1 MAAASTVTCGGGGGS
16 NPASECTVT
25 DGEQPI
31 LGALIAI
38 RNRLAVLKKDRG
50 NYYRPN
56 DIVGLYNELLDQV
69 KVLHSVRATE
79 HHDDDTY
86 KNRVDSVLDE
96 CFQLFSLFY
105 LALGKNKEIPA
116 TYVQLVTIKQNFE
129 LFNETGIY
137 TDGDLAPFQ
146 QRLAEIRQIVDA
158 EAAKQSEESDD
169 CEISKPE
176 IMLVSRRLR
185 QCEKELS
192 ALEETTRVISNDL
205 MPAYEE
211 LVSIRRRLTA
221 LTLVAHDAA
230 VPEAKELQRRLI
242 EIDDQRVD
250 DRFVNS
256 GDGAVAEGQT
266 QVVGLLEE
274 CFDCLH
280 DVMAEGSAVPK
291 DLMPVHDRLMEI
303 RIQLEKLL
311 LTSRWTLRETDLWS
325 YQVQLQDIDAM
336 RRNGQFK
343 DTTGEPAPQQAQAAL
358 NFLLHKCY
366 NLVYKLLSSSEPVAE
381 SLMPVHNQLRTLR
394 RCLLEVKKYGGPL
407 SARDL
412 YPYQMKLSSIDN
424 LRTDGKFLDDE
435 GHIPEGQGVVMSL
448 LNECYD
454 LMYEL
459 MAAEVDE

>member
-1 MAAASTVTCGGGGGS
+1 MPIQ
-16 NPASECTVT
+16 PASCPVVEQTVSSA
-25 DGEQPI
+25 EQPI
-31 LGALIAI
+31 LNTLIGI
-38 RNRLAVLKKDRG
+38 RNRLAALKKDRG
-50 NYYRPN
+50 NYYRPD
-56 DIVGLYNELLDQV
+56 DIVGLYNELLVQV
-69 KVLHSVRATE
+69 KYLQGVRVDE
-79 HHDDDTY
+79 QHDNDTF
-86 KNRVDSVLDE
+86 KNRLDSVLDE

-129 LFNETGIY
+129 LMNDTGVYI
-137 TDGDLAPFQ
+137 DDDLSPFQ
-146 QRLAEIRQIVDA
+146 TRLKEIRQLVDA
-158 EAAKQSEESDD
+158 ETNKEYEDND
-169 CEISKPE
+169 TPRPE
-176 IMLVSRRLR
+176 VLLVSRRLR
-185 QCEKELS
+185 QCEKEIAL
-192 ALEETTRVISNDL
+192 LEETTRVIDDDL
-205 MPAYEE
+205 TPVYSE
-211 LVSIRRRLTA
+211 LVHIRRRLTA
-221 LTLVAHDAA
+221 LSFLPHDSAM
-230 VPEAKELQRRLI
+230 PEAKELQKRLI
-242 EIDDQRVD
+242 EIDDLRVD
-250 DRFVNS
+250 DRFVDS
-256 GDGAVAEGQT
+256 ETGKVAAGQT

-274 CFDCLH
+274 SFDRLH
-280 DVMAEGSAVPK
+280 DLMAEGSTVPK
-291 DLMPVHDRLMEI
+291 DMMPLYDRLMEI
-303 RIQLEKLL
+303 RVQLEKLL

-343 DTTGEPAPQQAQAAL
+343 DTSGDPAPQQAQAAL

-394 RCLLEVKKYGGPL
+394 RCLLEVKKYGGPM
-407 SARDL
+407 SVRDL

-424 LRTDGKFLDDE
+424 LRSDGKFLDDE

>member
-1 MAAASTVTCGGGGGS
+1 MFSTVPPSCSAAAEQPVSS
-16 NPASECTVT
+16 
-25 DGEQPI
+25 GEQPI
-31 LGALIAI
+31 LSRLVEI
-38 RNRLAVLKKDRG
+38 RNRLAALKKDRG

-56 DIVGLYNELLDQV
+56 DIVSLYNDLRKQV
-69 KVLHSVRATE
+69 KHLQGVRASE
-79 HHDDDTY
+79 HHDDDVF
-86 KNRVDSVLDE
+86 KNRADAVLDE

-129 LFNETGIY
+129 LMNDTGVY
-137 TDGDLAPFQ
+137 TDDDLVPFKV
-146 QRLAEIRQIVDA
+146 RLREIRQLVDA
-158 EAAKQSEESDD
+158 EVAREDEDEDQGEP
-169 CEISKPE
+169 KPE
-176 IMLVSRRLR
+176 VLLVSRRLR
-185 QCEKELS
+185 QCEKEIAL
-192 ALEETTRVISNDL
+192 LEETTRVIADAL
-205 MPAYEE
+205 MPVYED
-211 LVSIRRRLTA
+211 LVRIRRRLTA
-221 LTLVAHDAA
+221 LSFLPHDSAIA
-230 VPEAKELQRRLI
+230 EARELQKRLI
-242 EIDDQRVD
+242 EIDDMRVD
-250 DRFVNS
+250 DRFVDPD
-256 GDGAVAEGQT
+256 DGAVAEGQT

-274 CFDCLH
+274 CFDRLH
-280 DVMAEGSAVPK
+280 DLMAEGSTVPK
-291 DLMPVHDRLMEI
+291 DMMPLYERLMEI
-303 RIQLEKLL
+303 RVQLEKLL

-325 YQVQLQDIDAM
+325 YQVQLQDIDGM

-343 DTTGEPAPQQAQAAL
+343 DTNGEPAPQQAQAAL

-381 SLMPVHNQLRTLR
+381 TLMPVHNQLRTLR

>member
-1 MAAASTVTCGGGGGS
+1 MVSF
-16 NPASECTVT
+16 
-25 DGEQPI
+25 
-31 LGALIAI
+31 
-38 RNRLAVLKKDRG
+38 
-50 NYYRPN
+50 
-56 DIVGLYNELLDQV
+56 
-69 KVLHSVRATE
+69 H
-79 HHDDDTY
+79 
-86 KNRVDSVLDE
+86 
-96 CFQLFSLFY
+96 
-105 LALGKNKEIPA
+105 
-116 TYVQLVTIKQNFE
+116 
-129 LFNETGIY
+129 
-137 TDGDLAPFQ
+137 PFQ
-146 QRLAEIRQIVDA
+146 KRLAEIRQLVDA
-158 EAAKQSEESDD
+158 EAAKEEEEGEHDD
-169 CEISKPE
+169 YGAPKPE
-176 IMLVSRRLR
+176 ILLVSRRLR

-192 ALEETTRVISNDL
+192 VLEEATRIICNEL
-205 MPAYEE
+205 MPTYEE

-221 LTLVAHDAA
+221 LSFVAHDVAI
-230 VPEAKELQRRLI
+230 VEAKELQRRLI
-242 EIDDQRVD
+242 EIDDLRVN
-250 DRFVNS
+250 DRFVNAE
-256 GDGAVAEGQT
+256 DGTVSEGQT

-280 DVMAEGSAVPK
+280 DLMAEGSAVSK
-291 DLMPVHDRLMEI
+291 DLMPLYDRLMEI

-343 DTTGEPAPQQAQAAL
+343 DATGEPAPQQAQAVL

-459 MAAEVDE
+459 MATEVDE

>member
-1 MAAASTVTCGGGGGS
+1 MFSTIAAT
-16 NPASECTVT
+16 PAQYCALATERSVT

-31 LGALIAI
+31 LGMLISI
-38 RNRLAVLKKDRG
+38 RNRLAALKKDRG

-69 KVLHSVRATE
+69 KALDRVRAKE
-79 HHDDDTY
+79 QHDDDTY

-116 TYVQLVTIKQNFE
+116 TYVQLVTIMQNFE

-137 TDGDLAPFQ
+137 TDADLEPFQ
-146 QRLAEIRQIVDA
+146 KRLAEIRQLVDA
-158 EAAKQSEESDD
+158 EVAKEDEDDRSDD
-169 CEISKPE
+169 CEFPKPE
-176 IMLVSRRLR
+176 VLLVSRRLR
-185 QCEKELS
+185 QCEKELGV
-192 ALEETTRVISNDL
+192 LEEATRVICNDL
-205 MPAYEE
+205 MPIYEE

-221 LTLVAHDAA
+221 LSFVEHDVAT
-230 VPEAKELQRRLI
+230 VEAKELQRRLI
-242 EIDDQRVD
+242 EIDDLRVN
-250 DRFVNS
+250 DRFVNAD
-256 GDGAVAEGQT
+256 DGTVAEGQT

-280 DVMAEGSAVPK
+280 DLMAEGSAVSK
-291 DLMPVHDRLMEI
+291 DLMPLYDRLMEI

-343 DTTGEPAPQQAQAAL
+343 DASGEPAPQQAQAVL

-459 MAAEVDE
+459 MATEVDE

>member
-1 MAAASTVTCGGGGGS
+1 MPIQ
-16 NPASECTVT
+16 PASCPIVEQTVSSA
-25 DGEQPI
+25 EQPI
-31 LGALIAI
+31 LNTLIGI
-38 RNRLAVLKKDRG
+38 RNRLAALKKDRG
-50 NYYRPN
+50 NYYRPD
-56 DIVGLYNELLDQV
+56 DIVGLYNELLVQV
-69 KVLHSVRATE
+69 KHLQAVRADE
-79 HHDDDTY
+79 HHDNDTF
-86 KNRVDSVLDE
+86 KNRLDSVLDE

-129 LFNETGIY
+129 LMNDTGIY
-137 TDGDLAPFQ
+137 IDDDLSPFQ
-146 QRLAEIRQIVDA
+146 IRLTEIRQLVDT
-158 EAAKQSEESDD
+158 ETNKEYEDND
-169 CEISKPE
+169 TPRPE
-176 IMLVSRRLR
+176 ILLVSRRLR
-185 QCEKELS
+185 QCEKEL
-192 ALEETTRVISNDL
+192 ALLEETTRVIDDALTPVYS
-205 MPAYEE
+205 E
-211 LVSIRRRLTA
+211 LIHIRRRLTV
-221 LTLVAHDAA
+221 LSFLSHDSAM
-230 VPEAKELQRRLI
+230 PEAKDLQKRLI
-242 EIDDQRVD
+242 EIDDLRVD
-250 DRFVNS
+250 DRFVDSES
-256 GDGAVAEGQT
+256 GKVAAGQT

-274 CFDCLH
+274 CFDRLH
-280 DVMAEGSAVPK
+280 DLMAEGSTVPK
-291 DLMPVHDRLMEI
+291 DMMPLYDRLMEI
-303 RIQLEKLL
+303 RVQLEKLL

-343 DTTGEPAPQQAQAAL
+343 DTSGDPAPQQAQAAL

-394 RCLLEVKKYGGPL
+394 RCLLEVKKYGGPM
-407 SARDL
+407 SVRDL

-424 LRTDGKFLDDE
+424 LRNDGKFLDDE

>member
-1 MAAASTVTCGGGGGS
+1 M
-16 NPASECTVT
+16 P
-25 DGEQPI
+25 
-31 LGALIAI
+31 
-38 RNRLAVLKKDRG
+38 
-50 NYYRPN
+50 
-56 DIVGLYNELLDQV
+56 
-69 KVLHSVRATE
+69 
-79 HHDDDTY
+79 
-86 KNRVDSVLDE
+86 
-96 CFQLFSLFY
+96 
-105 LALGKNKEIPA
+105 
-116 TYVQLVTIKQNFE
+116 
-129 LFNETGIY
+129 
-137 TDGDLAPFQ
+137 DLEPFQ
-146 QRLAEIRQIVDA
+146 KRLAEIRQLVDT
-158 EAAKQSEESDD
+158 EAAKEEEEDDKRSD
-169 CEISKPE
+169 CGVPKPE
-176 IMLVSRRLR
+176 ILLVSRRLR

-192 ALEETTRVISNDL
+192 VLEEATRIISNDL
-205 MPAYEE
+205 MPTYEE
-211 LVSIRRRLTA
+211 LVSIRRRLT
-221 LTLVAHDAA
+221 TLSFVVHDVAI
-230 VPEAKELQRRLI
+230 VEAKELQRRLI
-242 EIDDQRVD
+242 EIDDLRVS
-250 DRFVNS
+250 DRFVNAD
-256 GDGAVAEGQT
+256 DGMVAEGQT

-280 DVMAEGSAVPK
+280 DLMAEGNAVSK
-291 DLMPVHDRLMEI
+291 DLMPLYDRLMEI
-303 RIQLEKLL
+303 RVQLEKLL

-343 DTTGEPAPQQAQAAL
+343 DASGEPAPQQAQAVL

>member
-1 MAAASTVTCGGGGGS
+1 MFSTATVPVAATPSQQPVSDA
-16 NPASECTVT
+16 
-25 DGEQPI
+25 EQPI
-31 LGALIAI
+31 LNTLISI
-38 RNRLAVLKKDRG
+38 RNRLAALKKDRG
-50 NYYRPN
+50 NYYRPD
-56 DIVGLYNELLDQV
+56 DIVGLYNELLAQV
-69 KVLHSVRATE
+69 KLLQSTRATE
-79 HHDDDTY
+79 HHDNDTY

-137 TDGDLAPFQ
+137 TDADLEPFQ
-146 QRLAEIRQIVDA
+146 KRLGEIRQLVDA
-158 EAAKQSEESDD
+158 EAAQMDESTDTP
-169 CEISKPE
+169 KPE
-176 IMLVSRRLR
+176 ILLVSRRLR
-185 QCEKELS
+185 QCEKEVS
-192 ALEETTRVISNDL
+192 ELEEATRDISDDL
-205 MPAYEE
+205 LPTYED
-211 LVSIRRRLTA
+211 LVRIKRRLTA
-221 LTLVAHDAA
+221 LSMMPHESATK
-230 VPEAKELQRRLI
+230 EAKELQRRLI

-250 DRFVNS
+250 DRFVNPQ
-256 GDGAVAEGQT
+256 DGSVAAGQT

-280 DVMAEGSAVPK
+280 DLMVEGSTVPK
-291 DLMPVHDRLMEI
+291 DLMPVYERLMEI
-303 RIQLEKLL
+303 RSQLEKLL

-343 DTTGEPAPQQAQAAL
+343 DSTGEPAPQQAQAVL

-366 NLVYKLLSSSEPVAE
+366 NFVYKLLSSSEPVAE
-381 SLMPVHNQLRTLR
+381 SLMLVHNQLRTLR

-407 SARDL
+407 TARDL

-459 MAAEVDE
+459 MAADVDE

>member
-1 MAAASTVTCGGGGGS
+1 MFSTAAPST
-16 NPASECTVT
+16 AQTVSS
-25 DGEQPI
+25 GEQPV
-31 LGALIAI
+31 LSTLVGI
-38 RNRLAVLKKDRG
+38 RNRLAALKKDRG
-50 NYYRPN
+50 NYFRPN
-56 DIVGLYNELLDQV
+56 EIVGLYNELLEQV
-69 KVLHSVRATE
+69 KALQAVRAQE
-79 HHDDDTY
+79 QHDNDTF

-105 LALGKNKEIPA
+105 LALGKNKEVPA

-137 TDGDLAPFQ
+137 TDADLEPFQ
-146 QRLAEIRQIVDA
+146 ERLREIRQLVDREPVQENDA
-158 EAAKQSEESDD
+158 NPHHAPYA
-169 CEISKPE
+169 PE
-176 IMLVSRRLR
+176 VLLVLRRLR
-185 QCEKELS
+185 QCETELA
-192 ALEETTRVISNDL
+192 ALEETTRVIADGL
-205 MPAYEE
+205 MPIYEE
-211 LVSIRRRLTA
+211 LVFIRRRLTA
-221 LTLVAHDAA
+221 LSILPHDTAVA
-230 VPEAKELQRRLI
+230 EAKELQRRLI
-242 EIDDQRVD
+242 DIDNARVD
-250 DRFVNS
+250 DRFVNPD
-256 GDGAVAEGQT
+256 DGAVAEGQT

-274 CFDCLH
+274 CFDRLH
-280 DVMAEGSAVPK
+280 DLMVEGSTVPP
-291 DLMPVHDRLMEI
+291 DMMPIYERLMDI
-303 RIQLEKLL
+303 RVQLEKLL

-325 YQVQLQDIDAM
+325 YQVQLQEIDAM
-336 RRNGQFK
+336 RHNGQFK
-343 DTTGEPAPQQAQAAL
+343 DSAGEPAPQQAQAAL

-424 LRTDGKFLDDE
+424 MRTDGKFLDDE

-459 MAAEVDE
+459 MSSEVDE

>member
-1 MAAASTVTCGGGGGS
+1 MFSTIAAT
-16 NPASECTVT
+16 PAQYCALATERSVT

-31 LGALIAI
+31 LGMLISI
-38 RNRLAVLKKDRG
+38 RNRLAALKKDRG

-69 KVLHSVRATE
+69 KALDRVRAKE
-79 HHDDDTY
+79 QHDDDTY

-116 TYVQLVTIKQNFE
+116 TYVQLVTIMQNFE

-137 TDGDLAPFQ
+137 TDADLEPFQ
-146 QRLAEIRQIVDA
+146 KRLAEIRQLVDA
-158 EAAKQSEESDD
+158 EVAKEDEDYRSDD
-169 CEISKPE
+169 CEFPKPE
-176 IMLVSRRLR
+176 VLLVSRRLR
-185 QCEKELS
+185 QCEKELGV
-192 ALEETTRVISNDL
+192 LEEATRVICNDL
-205 MPAYEE
+205 MPIYEE

-221 LTLVAHDAA
+221 LSFVEHDVAT
-230 VPEAKELQRRLI
+230 VEAKELQRRLI
-242 EIDDQRVD
+242 EIDDLRVN
-250 DRFVNS
+250 DRFVNAD
-256 GDGAVAEGQT
+256 DGTVAEGQT

-280 DVMAEGSAVPK
+280 DLMAEGSAVSK
-291 DLMPVHDRLMEI
+291 DLMPLYDRLMEI

-343 DTTGEPAPQQAQAAL
+343 DASGEPAPQQAQAVL

-459 MAAEVDE
+459 MATEVDE

>member
-1 MAAASTVTCGGGGGS
+1 MFSTVPIQ
-16 NPASECTVT
+16 PASCPVVEQTVSSA
-25 DGEQPI
+25 EQPI
-31 LGALIAI
+31 LNSLIGI
-38 RNRLAVLKKDRG
+38 RNRLAALKKDRG
-50 NYYRPN
+50 NYYRPD
-56 DIVGLYNELLDQV
+56 DIVGLYNELLVQV
-69 KVLHSVRATE
+69 KHLQGVRADE
-79 HHDDDTY
+79 QHDNDTF
-86 KNRVDSVLDE
+86 KNRLDSVLDE

-129 LFNETGIY
+129 LMNDTGVYI
-137 TDGDLAPFQ
+137 DDDLSPFQ
-146 QRLAEIRQIVDA
+146 TRLREIRQLVDT
-158 EAAKQSEESDD
+158 EKNREYEDND
-169 CEISKPE
+169 TPRPE
-176 IMLVSRRLR
+176 ILLVSRRLR
-185 QCEKELS
+185 QCEKEL
-192 ALEETTRVISNDL
+192 ALLEETTRVIDDDL
-205 MPAYEE
+205 TPVYSE
-211 LVSIRRRLTA
+211 LVHIRRRLTA
-221 LTLVAHDAA
+221 LSFLPHDSAM
-230 VPEAKELQRRLI
+230 PEAKDLQKRLI
-242 EIDDQRVD
+242 EIDDLRVD
-250 DRFVNS
+250 DRFVDSES
-256 GDGAVAEGQT
+256 GKVSAGQT

-274 CFDCLH
+274 CFDRLH
-280 DVMAEGSAVPK
+280 DLMAEGSTVPK
-291 DLMPVHDRLMEI
+291 DMMPLYDRLMEI
-303 RIQLEKLL
+303 RVQLEKLL

-343 DTTGEPAPQQAQAAL
+343 DTSGDPAPQQAQAAL

-407 SARDL
+407 SVRDL

-424 LRTDGKFLDDE
+424 LRSDGKFLDDE